1 MKRAKTLCHPFEVF
15 RIFDALVRDGETLL
29 FDCRE
34 RLAKGRRR
42 AARRREY
49 ARLTPWLRA
58 DLGIHAQD
66 PDLALPTRHPP
77 WASDLRAPGA
87 DIGMGGLSGFAPI
100 GAGDGRDPER
110 HAPHRDTVAP
120 YRRRHVGGWY
130 HVQR

>member
-1 MKRAKTLCHPFEVF
+1 MKRAKTLYHPLEVF
-15 RIFDALVRDGETLL
+15 RIFDALVRDGEALL

-58 DLGIHAQD
+58 DLGIPAQD
-66 PDLALPTRHPP
+66 PELALPTRHPP
-77 WASDLRAPGA
+77 WASDPRAPGA
-87 DIGMGGLSGFAPI
+87 DIGMGGLSGAAPMV
-100 GAGDGRDPER
+100 AGDGFAPDHHAPYRDPL
-110 HAPHRDTVAP
+110 AP
-120 YRRRHVGGWY
+120 YRRRHLGGWC